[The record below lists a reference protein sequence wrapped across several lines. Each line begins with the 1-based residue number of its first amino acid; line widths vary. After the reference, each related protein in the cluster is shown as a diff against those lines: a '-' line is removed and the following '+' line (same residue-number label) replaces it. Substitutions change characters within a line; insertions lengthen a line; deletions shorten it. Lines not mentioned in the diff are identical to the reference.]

1 MSTGTAA
8 VFDPNTRDFEVRQYE
23 ISSPAPGNA
32 GLSLLYSG
40 ICGTDI
46 HICQGKL
53 GPMAFPLI
61 LGHEF
66 VGKIATLGDGAKTDG
81 LGHKIAVGDAAI
93 ACVAIPC
100 GACVNCQRGE
110 TASCL
115 AFGVTYVKPV
125 ADAPHFHGGF
135 ADYQEIPS
143 GNLVRLPQGIDPKAA
158 AAFPCGGPTI
168 IRACAYGGGLEKD
181 ELVVVQGNGSL
192 GLFALAY
199 AKSKGC
205 RTICIGS
212 AANEHRMKVT
222 KAFKPDCFLDF
233 RKHTPAEITK
243 IVGAEATKLGR
254 GDGADVCIET
264 SGDPAAFAIG
274 LSLLRTRGRYF
285 VPGQYSD
292 RGEIAIP
299 PHLITFK
306 ALRVIGSGQYT
317 LADVGE
323 YLDFLA
329 ASSDLQPLFASTV
342 SCYPVAAVCTAIDD
356 ATAGR
361 TIKAV
366 FSQAT
371 TNA

>member
-1 MSTGTAA
+1 MSTGQAA
-8 VFDPNTRDFEVRQYE
+8 VFSPESRTFDVREYE
-23 ISSPAPGNA
+23 ISNPAMGHA

-53 GPMAFPLI
+53 GPMPFPLV

-66 VGKIATLGDGAKTDG
+66 IGRIEVLGEGAATDG
-81 LGHKIAVGDAAI
+81 LGHAIAVGDLAI
-93 ACVAIPC
+93 ACVAVPC
-100 GACVNCQRGE
+100 GKCVNCLRGE

-115 AFGVTYVKPV
+115 AFGVTYVKP
-125 ADAPHFHGGF
+125 AEDAPHFHGGF
-135 ADYQEIPS
+135 AEYQEIPS
-143 GNLVRLPQGIDPKAA
+143 CNLVRLPKGIDPRAA

-168 IRACAYGGGLEKD
+168 IRACIYGGGLEKD

-199 AKSKGC
+199 AQSKGC

-212 AANEHRMKVT
+212 SANERRMAVT
-222 KAFKPDCFLDF
+222 TAFAPDVFIDF
-233 RKHTPAEITK
+233 RKTDADGIRKRVME
-243 IVGAEATKLGR
+243 EAAKRGC

-264 SGDPAAFAIG
+264 SGDPSAFAVG
-274 LSLLRTRGRYF
+274 LQLLRTRGRYF

-292 RGEIAIP
+292 RGEIAIQ
-299 PHLITFK
+299 PHLITFR

-317 LADVGE
+317 LGDVDE

-329 ASSDLQPLFASTV
+329 ANPDLQKLFASTL
-342 SCYPVAAVCTAIDD
+342 SCYSVGNVQTAIED
-356 ATAGR
+356 AIAGR
-361 TIKAV
+361 TVKAV
-366 FSQAT
+366 FSKS
-371 TNA
+371 